1 MAKGSIKARVQCTI
15 EIPVGTW
22 SGGGTTDLDQ
32 LTEQVRKEGADKII
46 KLVALE
52 HGRIIG
58 SPRVMFVVLEEE
70 R

>member
-22 SGGGTTDLDQ
+22 SGGTTDLDQ

-46 KLVALE
+46 KLVATE
-52 HGRIIG
+52 HGRMIG